1 MNKNNEP
8 LRVFVAMPGTDM
20 GASARWKDP
29 EEIKKYFYQKVEER
43 LSFDV

>member
-8 LRVFVAMPGTDM
+8 LRVFVAMPGTDR

-29 EEIKKYFYQKVEER
+29 SEALHWMYILHNFIEN
-43 LSFDV
+43 SA